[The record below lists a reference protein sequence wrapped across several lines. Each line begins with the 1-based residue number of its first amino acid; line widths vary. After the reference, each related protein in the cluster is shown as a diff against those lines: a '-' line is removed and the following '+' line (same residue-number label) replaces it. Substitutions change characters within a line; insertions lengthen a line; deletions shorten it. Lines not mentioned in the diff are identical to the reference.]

1 MHSHSILDT
10 PREFPLARNPTP
22 LITSLSSGFRS
33 GVTHNMK
40 PLVRALAIALCALT
54 PTVYAQTSNPAPDAA
69 NIIAL
74 ERMWN
79 QAQVSLD
86 AKAIA
91 SMIGDRFI
99 NTEYD
104 GEVSN
109 RGKFLADFADPQFK
123 PTLMNIDNVK
133 VEMYPNTAIVT
144 GNYHVKGV
152 YASKP
157 YEHFGRFTDTWI
169 LQDGKWLCVASHSSL
184 VKK

>member
-1 MHSHSILDT
+1 
-10 PREFPLARNPTP
+10 
-22 LITSLSSGFRS
+22 
-33 GVTHNMK
+33 MK
-40 PLVRALAIALCALT
+40 PLLLPLAFTLCALS
-54 PTVYAQTSNPAPDAA
+54 PALSAQTASPAPDAA

-79 QAQVSLD
+79 QAQVSRD
-86 AKAIA
+86 AKAVA
-91 SMIGDRFI
+91 NMIGDRFI

-123 PTLMNIDNVK
+123 PSLMNIDNVK

-144 GNYHVKGV
+144 GNYHVKGL

-157 YEHFGRFTDTWI
+157 YEHYGRFTDTWV
-169 LQDGKWLCVASHSSL
+169 LEDGKWLCVASHSSL

>member
-1 MHSHSILDT
+1 MTLVIVWQT
-10 PREFPLARNPTP
+10 GPKTARRARVFHAEGRTM
-22 LITSLSSGFRS
+22 LKSSLLKPIFCCFVI
-33 GVTHNMK
+33 VTC
-40 PLVRALAIALCALT
+40 ALA
-54 PTVYAQTSNPAPDAA
+54 QNPKNNSSPEA
-69 NIIAL
+69 NNLIAL

-86 AKAIA
+86 ASAVA
-91 SMIGDRFI
+91 AMIGDRFV
-99 NTEYD
+99 NTEFD

-109 RGKFLADFADPQFK
+109 RGKFLADFADPKFK
-123 PTLMNIDNVK
+123 PSLMNIDDVK

-152 YASKP
+152 YGGKP

-184 VKK
+184 QKK

>member
-1 MHSHSILDT
+1 L
-10 PREFPLARNPTP
+10 L
-22 LITSLSSGFRS
+22 TSLSTGLRS
-33 GVTHNMK
+33 GVTHNMR
-40 PLVRALAIALCALT
+40 PLVCNLAIALCALAP
-54 PTVYAQTSNPAPDAA
+54 PTYAQTPNPAPDAA